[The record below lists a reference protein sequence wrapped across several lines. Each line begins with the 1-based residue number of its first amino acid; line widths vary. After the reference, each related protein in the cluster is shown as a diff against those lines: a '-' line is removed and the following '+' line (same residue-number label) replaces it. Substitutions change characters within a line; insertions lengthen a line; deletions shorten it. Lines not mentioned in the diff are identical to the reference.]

1 MQCHGIFQAGLQ
13 ETIFTILCKIERRT
27 SSFAFNAFPP
37 RGCFIRHTTPAHLHL
52 TPSALHRLHPGAP
65 PMLASAAFYARGR
78 LGEATCVCRAL
89 RILTWREA
97 DARGGADF
105 GMTIGRPPE
114 EPTDDHAAREHQVG
128 GHRSRRPRASGWA
141 ETPEGNR
148 PPSPFSLPEGEREGG
163 EEEGERMRPPGIEP
177 GSHEWEPCMIPLHQE
192 RYSCLS

>member
-1 MQCHGIFQAGLQ
+1 MVFQAGLQ

-89 RILTWREA
+89 RILAWREA

-114 EPTDDHAAREHQVG
+114 EPTDDHAAR
-128 GHRSRRPRASGWA
+128 GHDDRDWASGWRAPIIRRPRASGWA
-141 ETPEGNR
+141 ETPEGNLGR
-148 PPSPFSLPEGEREGG
+148 PHLSLSPEGEREGG
-163 EEEGERMRPPGIEP
+163 RGGGEEEGREREFFFFEGYAPSGNRT
-177 GSHEWEPCMIPLHQE
+177 
-192 RYSCLS
+192 RVA